1 MSLHVWRGPTCGS
14 LLYQHCFADCLVCP
28 GVLFVHTGSCG
39 HDFCMHCIS
48 AWKDERQRYGRS
60 IQCPVCRAE
69 LLASP
74 SQSFGECHAALVLLL
89 LCTMCFTMYLFVENL
104 SVILM
109 TGLHPLA
116 VVV

>member
-1 MSLHVWRGPTCGS
+1 M
-14 LLYQHCFADCLVCP
+14 
-28 GVLFVHTGSCG
+28 
-39 HDFCMHCIS
+39 
-48 AWKDERQRYGRS
+48 
-60 IQCPVCRAE
+60 CRAE